1 MSGVRCRG
9 FVGLCVAVPL
19 LLVMTAAG
27 ASAQSDAQPTF
38 SAHGSVQ
45 QVYVTGMGS
54 GAEMS
59 LVNRHGQT
67 IATQR
72 ANGLG
77 GLLFRN
83 VPAGNGYRV
92 RPAGGGVESD
102 PLTVLSTRPAPPSTD
117 IYNQSIPS
125 SGYGYLTTRDGIE
138 LAIYVHPPQDVANA
152 LPLPGGI
159 RLPQVGDGPYPTLI
173 EYSGYGFARRAV
185 PRRAR
190 AVTLA

>member
-1 MSGVRCRG
+1 
-9 FVGLCVAVPL
+9 
-19 LLVMTAAG
+19 MTAAG

-45 QVYVTGMGS
+45 QVYVTGLGS

-59 LVNRHGQT
+59 LVSRRGQT

-102 PLTVLSTRPAPPSTD
+102 PLTVLSTPPPPPSTN
-117 IYNQSIPS
+117 IYNLSLHS
-125 SGYGYLTTRDGIE
+125 SGSEYPPPRHGLDLPTF
-138 LAIYVHPPQDVANA
+138 VHPPQDVANA
-152 LPLPGGI
+152 LPLPGVV
-159 RLPQVGDGPYPTLI
+159 Q
-173 EYSGYGFARRAV
+173 
-185 PRRAR
+185 
-190 AVTLA
+190 

>member
-45 QVYVTGMGS
+45 QVYVTGLGS

-77 GLLFRN
+77 ACSF
-83 VPAGNGYRV
+83 AMC
-92 RPAGGGVESD
+92 RPG
-102 PLTVLSTRPAPPSTD
+102 TD
-117 IYNQSIPS
+117 TASARQAEGCN
-125 SGYGYLTTRDGIE
+125 R
-138 LAIYVHPPQDVANA
+138 
-152 LPLPGGI
+152 I
-159 RLPQVGDGPYPTLI
+159 R
-173 EYSGYGFARRAV
+173 
-185 PRRAR
+185 
-190 AVTLA
+190 